1 MSSEGET
8 DMTAF
13 EIRQALET
21 IIREAREAGEIAP
34 RRATAILDAAR
45 EVSDEAWLALAD
57 AVRRD

>member
-1 MSSEGET
+1 
-8 DMTAF
+8 MTAF

-21 IIREAREAGEIAP
+21 IIRDAREAGEIAP